1 MVAQWLL
8 DEFPSDNAKATLLAE
23 FLNERPTRM
32 EPQHLIAKLQ
42 RRIQP
47 IRDLEAVSVQQCP
60 FEQMSS
66 HLVHKSMMECLD
78 HVERMYADVIVP
90 QYKAK
95 LKGSDIGNID
105 LRSTSARPVP
115 SRGRVLG
122 PISLPSSICL
132 PMRPGCDRPIA
143 PIRHRV
149 RAWRSHR
156 PRHLYQTALYRYS
169 LQLPSGRQPISPR
182 GSSPMCEAES
192 TVLAPSTVAD
202 LLHPLPASSAC
213 ADSDVLGACCT
224 DSQRC
229 PGGCILFLFN
239 NKHSPPGIL

>member
-156 PRHLYQTALYRYS
+156 PRHHYTRPRCTGTHCSCRAGGSPFHLVAL
-169 LQLPSGRQPISPR
+169 RQCVRPSPR
-182 GSSPMCEAES
+182 CSRP
-192 TVLAPSTVAD
+192 P
-202 LLHPLPASSAC
+202 PLPI
-213 ADSDVLGACCT
+213 CCT
-224 DSQRC
+224 RSQPVQPALTLMC
-229 PGGCILFLFN
+229 SELVAPIVSGAPGGT
-239 NKHSPPGIL
+239 HRTETH